1 MPKSSVSN
9 DHSGPG
15 RPGRKK
21 AQQRNVELLN
31 TALDLFLEHG
41 FDRTS
46 IEGITAAIG
55 MAKRTVYR
63 HYHNKAELF
72 KASLERA
79 IEEWLVPVEQLMAT
93 ETDDLEATLLRV
105 GQMLVANV
113 TSPAGQRLLRITN
126 AESGRHPEI
135 GAFTCK
141 HGTEPTLAY
150 LRDLIRRRIR
160 PNGVEVPDLDDAA
173 LAFMDIVV
181 LGPASLTAW
190 GIVLDDKA
198 VDKHIRYCVHLFLH
212 GVLSLDTSATDAR
225 RETGV
230 AAQAAHASKI
240 KALQDENHHL
250 KLLLAEAILNAA
262 AERRSKSAD

>member
-1 MPKSSVSN
+1 VPKKTISN
-9 DHSGPG
+9 NHPGPG
-15 RPGRKK
+15 RPARKR
-21 AQQRNVELLN
+21 ARERNVELLS

-46 IEGITAAIG
+46 IDMITAAIG

-63 HYHNKAELF
+63 SYRNKAELF

-79 IEEWLVPVEQLMAT
+79 IEEWLVPVERLKSV
-93 ETDDLEATLLRV
+93 ETDDLEETLLRV
-105 GQMLVANV
+105 GQVLVSNV
-113 TSPAGQRLLRITN
+113 MSPAGQRLLRITN

-141 HGTEPTLAY
+141 NGTEPTLAY

-160 PNGVEVPDLDDAA
+160 PNGAELPKLDEAA

-190 GIVLDDKA
+190 GIALEGKA
-198 VDKHIRYCVHLFLH
+198 VAEHTGYCVHLFLN
-212 GVLSLDTSATDAR
+212 GVLAQDASTGSAR
-225 RETGV
+225 RGST
-230 AAQAAHASKI
+230 AASQAVYGTQLQTLQEENRQLKI
-240 KALQDENHHL
+240 
-250 KLLLAEAILNAA
+250 LLADEMLKASAGKLTKR
-262 AERRSKSAD
+262 AE